1 MDSTRVTA
9 IDSDQFELLRAELV
23 EALSRMVRRVIES
36 GRSEVS
42 PALDQLALI
51 HTTLANVDGI
61 DDFLDDL
68 DAAKRMLLLFL
79 LA

>member
-1 MDSTRVTA
+1 MGSTRVTA

-23 EALSRMVRRVIES
+23 EALSRMVHRVIES
-36 GRSEVS
+36 GKSEVS

-51 HTTLANVDGI
+51 RTTLANIDGI

-68 DAAKRMLLLFL
+68 DGAKRMLLLFL